1 MGERGGLPQR
11 KKPQQ
16 NIARTAPTLL
26 QRNAHPMH
34 THHQRAFSLI
44 ELLITLTLLAL
55 LASIA
60 LPNFSGWV
68 ERNRIETLRNL
79 LQTQINHARASS
91 VLHNRDVVV
100 CGSSDGQNCD
110 NRWDMGWLLH
120 YFGTEKLLSQH
131 RLTAQDQ
138 LQWKGF
144 NKKIRFHSNGTAPG
158 GNGRFYFCN
167 NQNEVILQMV
177 LNRQGRLRRVS
188 GLEPDQ
194 QVNIGCE

>member
-1 MGERGGLPQR
+1 
-11 KKPQQ
+11 
-16 NIARTAPTLL
+16 
-26 QRNAHPMH
+26 MH
-34 THHQRAFSLI
+34 SYHQRAFSLI

-60 LPNFSGWV
+60 LPNFSGLV
-68 ERNRIETLRNL
+68 ERNRIKALRNL

-110 NRWDMGWLLH
+110 NRWDTGWLLH
-120 YFGTEKLLSQH
+120 FSDTEELLSQH
-131 RLTAQDQ
+131 RLSTQDR
-138 LQWKGF
+138 LRWAGF
-144 NKKIRFHSNGTAPG
+144 NKKIRFHGNGTAPG

-167 NQNEVILQMV
+167 NQNEVVLQMV

-194 QVNIGCE
+194 SESIGCALASVIDGS